1 MIALMWEELT
11 DDGGIHDKE
20 NMYNWAELGY
30 WSSSTYANDLAYAWG
45 VNLSEGNTYANHRGY
60 GNHVRAVR
68 GGA

>member
-30 WSSSTYANDLAYAWG
+30 WSSSTYAN
-45 VNLSEGNTYANHRGY
+45 HKGY